1 MFWGEKKEVLFADSP
16 GLVCPSLVG
25 VELQVLA
32 GSKLITVSTIL
43 TNSPPD
49 LPDSIVARLHLLC
62 RLASSR
68 GNHLQCAPADRV
80 VG

>member
-32 GSKLITVSTIL
+32 GSEFTC
-43 TNSPPD
+43 N
-49 LPDSIVARLHLLC
+49 ARL
-62 RLASSR
+62 
-68 GNHLQCAPADRV
+68 N
-80 VG
+80 